1 MSAVLGYEAI
11 AGEDVAER
19 VWVEA
24 PGSHRCRTGCKEELL
39 AAIGELRP
47 RKGTRLVILGTEVDE
62 LSEAARQKLLGRVG
76 FVAASGGLISSLNA
90 WENISLP
97 IAYHAPKKLHA
108 LPAQVRELLDE
119 LGGVDDRMLARLP
132 EDMTLYEKRLAGFV
146 RALLQNPELMVVEN
160 LAAGLGP
167 TKRRRVARF
176 AEVYQRR
183 CPGGTWVQL
192 EEHQAS
198 TEDEG

>member
-1 MSAVLGYEAI
+1 MSALLGYEPVAD
-11 AGEDVAER
+11 GEAAAR
-19 VWVEA
+19 VWVDA
-24 PGSHRCRTGCKEELL
+24 PGSHRCRTGCKDELL

-47 RKGTRLVILGTEVDE
+47 RKGARLVVLGTDVAA
-62 LSEAARQKLLGRVG
+62 LPEAARHKLLGRVG
-76 FVAASGGLISSLNA
+76 FVAANGGLISSLNA

-97 IAYHAPKKLHA
+97 IAYHSPKKLRA
-108 LPAQVRELLDE
+108 LPAQLREVLDE
-119 LGGVDDRMLARLP
+119 LGGVDQRMLARLP

-146 RALLQNPELMVVEN
+146 RALLGNPELMVVEN

-176 AEVYQRR
+176 VEIYQRR

-198 TEDEG
+198 SEEEG